1 MQKTED
7 NNLSTYRLTN
17 VDLIS
22 CKNITNCENL
32 NEITLEDLEPGVIKK
47 DGIIWLKSISEATK
61 SSAVMFVAEDK

>member
-1 MQKTED
+1 M
-7 NNLSTYRLTN
+7 
-17 VDLIS
+17 DLIS